1 MAPSDDPIVK
11 ALRINGRFR
20 VSMAHPTGAHSG
32 WFEAIFSIRGSDG
45 NRTPSILPLLR
56 QWTFPV
62 PGIPNSTL
70 GAPFDPLKRG
80 DRDWDNEVPLWPDR
94 LSDGWATLEGHGPWI
109 DDLEDGDKKTGD
121 WARFFHHKRARAAGL
136 ILAIRQ
142 HAEAS
147 EATSV
152 VDAQGLWCKAS
163 IPDNSANDLL
173 RKHPKLQQWLQ
184 AALGPESDAK
194 QAHEAAFAL
203 LHTPADIF
211 AFAANFMAYIRGLDD
226 FLVAEALQQSLEAAL
241 LDARITDLGQKR
253 PWLKNLGD
261 SRLGLQ
267 TIAMDSSCARED
279 LETLWRSGL
288 EFVDLLD
295 AGEWFGPTDLPAPL
309 SVVNAA
315 LEFVRV
321 EGSIDEASLRAQ
333 QLLIEAQEARQWSIP
348 WGARVQ
354 IEFGPFVALR
364 IFEREG
370 EFSCH
375 FLDSQDRYFHVA
387 IGLGKGAPRI
397 ASAQLVRTSASDEVE
412 WNDDAE
418 VSLQLIAAAIVRD
431 FLVVENRESVFCAK
445 VRRSQSLRRSEVT
458 VIYLPR
464 VRYGQLLG
472 DRPPIAENSLQ
483 DRARHK
489 VGGHVRRAGNASAT
503 QRFLAQRYGLS
514 LPQGFTFVRPHERG
528 VGGAIERLKVYRSR
542 SASRMIF
549 QEISTAP
556 TGSRPAWFDFEKA
569 CARHLQSEG
578 KTVIHQSV
586 NRDGDGGVDL
596 FAVDQEGQSWVVQC
610 KCWSPHRL
618 IGPEVI
624 RELIGAIWLADREGT
639 VPSKGMIMTT
649 SRLTTGAA
657 VEASKAGFLVVE
669 GIELSPPT

>member
-1 MAPSDDPIVK
+1 MAMHMDDEDSLKKELPVAFGVPTVFQPITRGALAKAVVPFIHASIGQMYFGPSGISSDGVPWIVLLTRDIKRPAIYRKAARIGLLGWRWNVTPSCFFSLTAMGLKEPRPHVRWMAPSDDPIVK

-333 QLLIEAQEARQWSIP
+333 QLLIEAQEARQWS
-348 WGARVQ
+348 
-354 IEFGPFVALR
+354 
-364 IFEREG
+364 
-370 EFSCH
+370 
-375 FLDSQDRYFHVA
+375 
-387 IGLGKGAPRI
+387 
-397 ASAQLVRTSASDEVE
+397 
-412 WNDDAE
+412 
-418 VSLQLIAAAIVRD
+418 
-431 FLVVENRESVFCAK
+431 
-445 VRRSQSLRRSEVT
+445 
-458 VIYLPR
+458 
-464 VRYGQLLG
+464 
-472 DRPPIAENSLQ
+472 
-483 DRARHK
+483 
-489 VGGHVRRAGNASAT
+489 
-503 QRFLAQRYGLS
+503 
-514 LPQGFTFVRPHERG
+514 
-528 VGGAIERLKVYRSR
+528 
-542 SASRMIF
+542 
-549 QEISTAP
+549 
-556 TGSRPAWFDFEKA
+556 
-569 CARHLQSEG
+569 
-578 KTVIHQSV
+578 
-586 NRDGDGGVDL
+586 
-596 FAVDQEGQSWVVQC
+596 
-610 KCWSPHRL
+610 
-618 IGPEVI
+618 
-624 RELIGAIWLADREGT
+624 
-639 VPSKGMIMTT
+639 
-649 SRLTTGAA
+649 
-657 VEASKAGFLVVE
+657 
-669 GIELSPPT
+669 